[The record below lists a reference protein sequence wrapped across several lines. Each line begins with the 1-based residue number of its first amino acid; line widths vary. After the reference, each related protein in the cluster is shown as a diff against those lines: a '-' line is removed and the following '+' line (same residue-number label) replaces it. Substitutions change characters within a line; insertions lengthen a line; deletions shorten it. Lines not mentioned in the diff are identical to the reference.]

1 MGAREI
7 VSPPI
12 RSVVSLRETTMG
24 LWRTVVGWHRR
35 RGRRV
40 VMEWTEGDIGDDDRD
55 GDGVGME
62 GVNGE
67 VTGRDGAGR
76 GK

>member
-1 MGAREI
+1 
-7 VSPPI
+7 
-12 RSVVSLRETTMG
+12 MG

-40 VMEWTEGDIGDDDRD
+40 VMEWTEGDIGDDD

>member
-1 MGAREI
+1 
-7 VSPPI
+7 
-12 RSVVSLRETTMG
+12 
-24 LWRTVVGWHRR
+24 
-35 RGRRV
+35 
-40 VMEWTEGDIGDDDRD
+40 MEWMEGDIGDDDRD